1 MGTIIIT
8 GSSGFIGYSLSKY
21 LLDRDF
27 KVIGIDVHN
36 GEGEQKR
43 LQDERLSQ
51 LIQFKKFTSIR
62 KDLSEDLSDLKEYFN
77 ESNYVIHLAATPGVR
92 ESNRNPQ
99 KYIKNN
105 IVAFSNVIEMA
116 AKSSIKHFIFAS
128 SSSVYGDMNIP
139 INGLKENMIEGNVQS
154 VYAMTKVANE
164 IEALVFSKKSK
175 MQITG
180 FRFFSVYGPYGRPDM
195 AIWLFTDSI
204 LKNKPVKVFGKGLMK
219 RDFTYIDDVVLYI
232 AKVIKIK
239 RTSSFEIYNIGSMRP
254 QTILSLLNCIELELG
269 RKANIIFEDKDIA
282 DVNETFA
289 NMEKYIKEYELG
301 KDLDFTRMES
311 GISKFCKWLID
322 FQRNNSRNY
331 AGVIASKKL

>member
-1 MGTIIIT
+1 METIIIT

-21 LLDRDF
+21 LLKRDF
-27 KVIGIDVHN
+27 RVIGIDMHN

-51 LIQFKKFTSIR
+51 LIQFKNFKSVC

-99 KYIKNN
+99 KYIRNN

-116 AKSSIKHFIFAS
+116 ANSNIKHFIFAS
-128 SSSVYGDMNIP
+128 SSSVYGNMNIP
-139 INGLKENMIEGNVQS
+139 VEGLKENMTGGKVQS
-154 VYAMTKVANE
+154 VYAMTKIANE

-195 AIWLFTDSI
+195 AIWLFADSI
-204 LKNKPVKVFGKGLMK
+204 LKDKPVKVFGKGLMK
-219 RDFTYIDDVVLYI
+219 RDFTYIDDVILCI
-232 AKVIKIK
+232 SKVIKIK
-239 RTSSFEIYNIGSMRP
+239 RSSSFEIYNIGSMRP
-254 QTILSLLNCIELELG
+254 QTVLSLLNCIETELG
-269 RKANIIFEDKDIA
+269 HKAKIIFEEKDIA

-289 NMEKYIKEYELG
+289 NMKKYAEEYEAG
-301 KDLDFTRMES
+301 RELDFTRMEY
-311 GISKFCKWLID
+311 GISKYECP
-322 FQRNNSRNY
+322 QVAN
-331 AGVIASKKL
+331 

>member
-1 MGTIIIT
+1 METIIIT

-21 LLDRDF
+21 LLKRDF
-27 KVIGIDVHN
+27 RVIGIDMHN

-51 LIQFKKFTSIR
+51 LIQFKNFKSVC

-99 KYIKNN
+99 KYIRNN

-116 AKSSIKHFIFAS
+116 ANSNIKHFIFAS
-128 SSSVYGDMNIP
+128 SSSVYGNMNIP
-139 INGLKENMIEGNVQS
+139 VEGLKENMTGGKVQS
-154 VYAMTKVANE
+154 VYAMTKIANE

-195 AIWLFTDSI
+195 AIWLFADSI
-204 LKNKPVKVFGKGLMK
+204 LKDKPVKVFGKGLMK
-219 RDFTYIDDVVLYI
+219 RDFTYIDDVILCI
-232 AKVIKIK
+232 SKVIKIK
-239 RTSSFEIYNIGSMRP
+239 RSSSLKY
-254 QTILSLLNCIELELG
+254 TILE
-269 RKANIIFEDKDIA
+269 
-282 DVNETFA
+282 V
-289 NMEKYIKEYELG
+289 
-301 KDLDFTRMES
+301 
-311 GISKFCKWLID
+311 
-322 FQRNNSRNY
+322 
-331 AGVIASKKL
+331 

>member
-1 MGTIIIT
+1 METIIIT

-21 LLDRDF
+21 LLKRDF
-27 KVIGIDVHN
+27 RVIGIDMHN

-51 LIQFKKFTSIR
+51 LIQFKNFKSVC

-99 KYIKNN
+99 KYIRNN

-116 AKSSIKHFIFAS
+116 ANSNIKHFIFAS
-128 SSSVYGDMNIP
+128 SSSVYGNMNIP
-139 INGLKENMIEGNVQS
+139 VEGLKENMTGGKVQS
-154 VYAMTKVANE
+154 VYAMTKIANE

-195 AIWLFTDSI
+195 AIWLFADSI
-204 LKNKPVKVFGKGLMK
+204 LKDKPVKVFGKGLMK
-219 RDFTYIDDVVLYI
+219 RDFTYIDDVILCI
-232 AKVIKIK
+232 SKVIKIK
-239 RTSSFEIYNIGSMRP
+239 RSSSFEIYNIGSMRP
-254 QTILSLLNCIELELG
+254 QTVLSLLNCIETELG
-269 RKANIIFEDKDIA
+269 HKAKIIFE
-282 DVNETFA
+282 
-289 NMEKYIKEYELG
+289 EKALLYGRK
-301 KDLDFTRMES
+301 T
-311 GISKFCKWLID
+311 
-322 FQRNNSRNY
+322 
-331 AGVIASKKL
+331 AV

>member
-1 MGTIIIT
+1 METIIIT

-21 LLDRDF
+21 LLKRDF
-27 KVIGIDVHN
+27 RVIGIDMHN

-51 LIQFKKFTSIR
+51 LIQFKNFKSVC

-99 KYIKNN
+99 KYIRNN

-116 AKSSIKHFIFAS
+116 ANSNIKHFIFAS
-128 SSSVYGDMNIP
+128 SSSVYGNMNIP
-139 INGLKENMIEGNVQS
+139 VEGLKENMTGGKVQS
-154 VYAMTKVANE
+154 VYAMTKIVNE

-195 AIWLFTDSI
+195 AIWLFADSI
-204 LKNKPVKVFGKGLMK
+204 LKDKPVKVFGKGLMK
-219 RDFTYIDDVVLYI
+219 RDFTYIDDVILCI
-232 AKVIKIK
+232 SKVIKIK
-239 RTSSFEIYNIGSMRP
+239 RSSSFEIYNIGSMRP
-254 QTILSLLNCIELELG
+254 QTVLSLLNCIETELG
-269 RKANIIFEDKDIA
+269 HKAKIIFEEKDIA

-289 NMEKYIKEYELG
+289 NMKVSI
-301 KDLDFTRMES
+301 R
-311 GISKFCKWLID
+311 
-322 FQRNNSRNY
+322 
-331 AGVIASKKL
+331 

>member
-1 MGTIIIT
+1 M
-8 GSSGFIGYSLSKY
+8 
-21 LLDRDF
+21 
-27 KVIGIDVHN
+27 V
-36 GEGEQKR
+36 
-43 LQDERLSQ
+43 
-51 LIQFKKFTSIR
+51 
-62 KDLSEDLSDLKEYFN
+62 
-77 ESNYVIHLAATPGVR
+77 
-92 ESNRNPQ
+92 
-99 KYIKNN
+99 IKNSLHTYEGYQPVGKIN
-105 IVAFSNVIEMA
+105 SKDVEVEFLEPIYDHLKNPKLKTVEL
-116 AKSSIKHFIFAS
+116 AKTI
-128 SSSVYGDMNIP
+128 
-139 INGLKENMIEGNVQS
+139 KENMIEGNVQS

-254 QTILSLLNCIELELG
+254 QTILSLLNCIESELG

-311 GISKFCKWLID
+311 GISKFCKWLTD

>member
-1 MGTIIIT
+1 METIIIT

-21 LLDRDF
+21 LLKRDF
-27 KVIGIDVHN
+27 RVIGIDMHN

-51 LIQFKKFTSIR
+51 LIQFKNFKSVC

-99 KYIKNN
+99 KYIRNN

-116 AKSSIKHFIFAS
+116 ANSNIKHFIFAS
-128 SSSVYGDMNIP
+128 SSSVYGNMNIP
-139 INGLKENMIEGNVQS
+139 VEGLKENMTGGKVQS
-154 VYAMTKVANE
+154 VYAMTKIANE

-195 AIWLFTDSI
+195 AIWLFADSI
-204 LKNKPVKVFGKGLMK
+204 LKDKPVKVFGKGLMK
-219 RDFTYIDDVVLYI
+219 RDFTYIDDVILCI
-232 AKVIKIK
+232 SKVIKIK
-239 RTSSFEIYNIGSMRP
+239 RSSSFEIYNIGSMRP
-254 QTILSLLNCIELELG
+254 QTVLSLLNCIETELG
-269 RKANIIFEDKDIA
+269 HKAKIILK
-282 DVNETFA
+282 
-289 NMEKYIKEYELG
+289 KRY
-301 KDLDFTRMES
+301 
-311 GISKFCKWLID
+311 
-322 FQRNNSRNY
+322 SRC
-331 AGVIASKKL
+331 

>member
-1 MGTIIIT
+1 METIIIT

-21 LLDRDF
+21 LLKRDF
-27 KVIGIDVHN
+27 RVIGIDMHN

-51 LIQFKKFTSIR
+51 LIQFKNFKSVC

-99 KYIKNN
+99 KYIRNN

-116 AKSSIKHFIFAS
+116 ANSNIKHFIFAS
-128 SSSVYGDMNIP
+128 SSSVYGNMNIP
-139 INGLKENMIEGNVQS
+139 VEGLKENMTGGKVQS
-154 VYAMTKVANE
+154 VYAMTKIANE

-195 AIWLFTDSI
+195 AIWLFADSI
-204 LKNKPVKVFGKGLMK
+204 LKDKPVKVFGKGLMK
-219 RDFTYIDDVVLYI
+219 RDFTYIDDVILCI
-232 AKVIKIK
+232 SKVIKIK
-239 RTSSFEIYNIGSMRP
+239 RSSSFEIYNIGSMRP
-254 QTILSLLNCIELELG
+254 QTVLSLLNCIETELG
-269 RKANIIFEDKDIA
+269 HKAKIIFEEKDIA

-289 NMEKYIKEYELG
+289 NMKVSI
-301 KDLDFTRMES
+301 R
-311 GISKFCKWLID
+311 
-322 FQRNNSRNY
+322 
-331 AGVIASKKL
+331 

>member
-1 MGTIIIT
+1 METIIIT

-21 LLDRDF
+21 LLKRDF
-27 KVIGIDVHN
+27 RVIGIDMHN

-51 LIQFKKFTSIR
+51 LIQFKNFKSVC

-99 KYIKNN
+99 KYIRNN

-116 AKSSIKHFIFAS
+116 ANSNIKHFIFAS
-128 SSSVYGDMNIP
+128 SSSVYGNMNIP
-139 INGLKENMIEGNVQS
+139 VEGLKENMTGGKVQS
-154 VYAMTKVANE
+154 VYAMTKIANE

-195 AIWLFTDSI
+195 AIWLFADSI
-204 LKNKPVKVFGKGLMK
+204 LKDKPVKVFGKGLMK
-219 RDFTYIDDVVLYI
+219 RDFTYIDDVILCI
-232 AKVIKIK
+232 SKVIKIK
-239 RTSSFEIYNIGSMRP
+239 RSSSFEIYNIGSMRP
-254 QTILSLLNCIELELG
+254 QTVLSLLNCIETELG
-269 RKANIIFEDKDIA
+269 HKAKIIFEEKDIA

-289 NMEKYIKEYELG
+289 NMKKYAEEYEAG
-301 KDLDFTRMES
+301 RELDFT
-311 GISKFCKWLID
+311 GTVHNF
-322 FQRNNSRNY
+322 
-331 AGVIASKKL
+331 V

>member
-1 MGTIIIT
+1 METIIIT

-21 LLDRDF
+21 LLNRGYR
-27 KVIGIDVHN
+27 VIGIDVHN

-43 LQDERLSQ
+43 LQDARLDQ
-51 LIQFKKFTSIR
+51 LIQFKNFTNIC
-62 KDLSEDLSDLKEYFN
+62 KDLSEDLSDLQEYFN

-105 IVAFSNVIEMA
+105 VVAFSNVIEMV

-128 SSSVYGDMNIP
+128 SSSVYGDMNVP
-139 INGLKENMIEGNVQS
+139 IDGLKENMLGGKVQS
-154 VYAMTKVANE
+154 IYAMTKVANE
-164 IEALVFSKKSK
+164 VEALVFSNKSK

-204 LKNKPVKVFGKGLMK
+204 LKDKPVKVFGKGLMK
-219 RDFTYIDDVVLYI
+219 RDFTYIDDVILCI

-239 RTSSFEIYNIGSMRP
+239 RTSSFEIYNIGSMKPR
-254 QTILSLLNCIELELG
+254 TVLSLLNCIEIELR

-282 DVNETFA
+282 DVKETFA
-289 NMEKYIKEYELG
+289 NMKKYAEEYEAG
-301 KDLDFTRMES
+301 RDLNFTRMEL

-322 FQRNNSRNY
+322 FSET
-331 AGVIASKKL
+331 VE

>member
-1 MGTIIIT
+1 METIIIT

-21 LLDRDF
+21 LLNRDF
-27 KVIGIDVHN
+27 RVIGIDVHN

-43 LQDERLSQ
+43 LQDERLIQ
-51 LIQFKKFTSIR
+51 LIQFKKFTNIC
-62 KDLSEDLSDLKEYFN
+62 KDLSEDLSDLKKYFN

-99 KYIKNN
+99 KYVKNN

-116 AKSSIKHFIFAS
+116 AKSNIKHFIFAS

-139 INGLKENMIEGNVQS
+139 IDGLKEDMTGGKVQS

-164 IEALVFSKKSK
+164 VEALVFSNKSK

-204 LKNKPVKVFGKGLMK
+204 LKDKPVKIFGKGLMK
-219 RDFTYIDDVVLYI
+219 RDFTYIDDVILCI

-254 QTILSLLNCIELELG
+254 RTVLSLLSCIETELG
-269 RKANIIFEDKDIA
+269 RKAKIIFEDKDIA
-282 DVNETFA
+282 DVDETFA
-289 NMEKYIKEYELG
+289 NMKKYTEEYEAGRELN
-301 KDLDFTRMES
+301 FTRMEY

-322 FQRNNSRNY
+322 IQHNIR
-331 AGVIASKKL
+331 